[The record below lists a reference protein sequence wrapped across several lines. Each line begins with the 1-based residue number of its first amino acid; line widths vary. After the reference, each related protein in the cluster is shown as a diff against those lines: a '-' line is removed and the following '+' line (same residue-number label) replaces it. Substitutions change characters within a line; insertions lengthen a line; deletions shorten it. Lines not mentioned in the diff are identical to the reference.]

1 MWPAATSTTMPSGSF
16 RPSLMMVFK
25 SEPSGFDI
33 STRPAE
39 RSKRYK
45 RPTVFATDFTVSDL
59 EALEEGMKSLFL
71 SYSFHLSH
79 VVPKRSALN
88 QLDECA
94 EAGNGF
100 AENQVL
106 HLERALVGVKGF
118 RIHEG
123 SPDVVFS
130 CDAVAAEQFACPCDR
145 LAAFGGSEGFGQRCM
160 RVRHLAFGLQ
170 LGHAHQEALRSGDV
184 GEHLGQEVLHHL
196 E

>member
-1 MWPAATSTTMPSGSF
+1 MPSGSF

-25 SEPSGFDI
+25 SEPSGFDV

-39 RSKRYK
+39 RSKKYK

-79 VVPKRSALN
+79 VVPAEVLSTN
-88 QLDECA
+88 YECA

-118 RIHEG
+118 RIHEE

-130 CDAVAAEQFACPCDR
+130 GDAVAAER
-145 LAAFGGSEGFGQRCM
+145 LA
-160 RVRHLAFGLQ
+160 
-170 LGHAHQEALRSGDV
+170 
-184 GEHLGQEVLHHL
+184 
-196 E
+196 